1 MRRIVAL
8 GLMSGT
14 SMDGIDAALIATDA
28 EEVEAFGPTAFRP
41 YSEGERAV
49 LRAALAA
56 ATTLDDREA
65 RPGVLVEA
73 ERIVTDAHAETVESL
88 LARPDVDAGRVSLV
102 GFHGQTVFHAPDRR
116 LTVQIGDGVGLAR
129 RLGIPVVYD
138 FRAADVAAG
147 GQGAPLVPIFHRALV
162 RAAGLAGDVVVVN
175 IGGVANVT
183 RVGADGSLV
192 AFDTGPGNALIDDL
206 VRERTGAA
214 MDRDGRLSL
223 AGRVQAQTLAELIAH
238 PWFDLPPPK
247 SLDRDAFSRAPVARL
262 STEDAA
268 ATLAAF
274 TAEAI
279 VRAIR
284 LAGGADAIVVC
295 GGGAHNPAILENLA
309 RMSGVAVSTADAH
322 GWSVDFIEAQAFA
335 YLAARHVAGLPIS
348 FPETT
353 GCPHPL
359 TGGILARP

>member
-41 YSEGERAV
+41 YSEAERAV

-56 ATTLDDREA
+56 ATTLDDRDA
-65 RPGVLVEA
+65 RPGVLADA

-88 LARPDVDAGRVSLV
+88 LARSDVDAGRVSLV

-129 RLGIPVVYD
+129 RLGIPVVFD

-162 RAAGLAGDVVVVN
+162 RAAGLAGDVAVVN

-295 GGGAHNPAILENLA
+295 GGGAHNPAILGNLA

-348 FPETT
+348 FPDTT
-353 GCPHPL
+353 GCPHPM

>member
-28 EEVEAFGPTAFRP
+28 DEVEAFGPTAFRP
-41 YSEGERAV
+41 YSEAERAV
-49 LRAALAA
+49 LRAALAQ
-56 ATTLDDREA
+56 ATTLDDRDA
-65 RPGVLVEA
+65 RPGVLAEA
-73 ERIVTDAHAETVESL
+73 ERIVTDAHVETVESL
-88 LARPDVDAGRVSLV
+88 LARADVDAGRVTLV

-162 RAAGLAGDVVVVN
+162 RSAGLAGDVAVVN

-183 RVGADGSLV
+183 RVAADGSLV

-223 AGRVQAQTLAELIAH
+223 AGTVQAQTLAELIAH

-295 GGGAHNPAILENLA
+295 GGGAHNPAILHNLA
-309 RMSGVAVSTADAH
+309 AMSGVAVSTADAH
-322 GWSVDFIEAQAFA
+322 GWSVAFIEAPAFA
-335 YLAARHVAGLPIS
+335 YFAARHVAGLPIS

-353 GCPHPL
+353 GCPHPM

>member
-1 MRRIVAL
+1 
-8 GLMSGT
+8 
-14 SMDGIDAALIATDA
+14 
-28 EEVEAFGPTAFRP
+28 
-41 YSEGERAV
+41 
-49 LRAALAA
+49 
-56 ATTLDDREA
+56 
-65 RPGVLVEA
+65 
-73 ERIVTDAHAETVESL
+73 
-88 LARPDVDAGRVSLV
+88 
-102 GFHGQTVFHAPDRR
+102 
-116 LTVQIGDGVGLAR
+116 
-129 RLGIPVVYD
+129 
-138 FRAADVAAG
+138 
-147 GQGAPLVPIFHRALV
+147 
-162 RAAGLAGDVVVVN
+162 VN

-214 MDRDGRLSL
+214 MDRNGRLSL

-247 SLDRDAFSRAPVARL
+247 SLDRDAFSREPVARL

-295 GGGAHNPAILENLA
+295 GGGAHNPAILQNLA
-309 RMSGVAVSTADAH
+309 AMSGVAVSTADAH

-353 GCPHPL
+353 GCPHPM